1 VNLKSLLLTKIT
13 YPTEVLGTM
22 VDPCKT
28 GKHSEN
34 TIAYKSLSIKD
45 PAICRPTKRVAT
57 LRCGSAMGSTQ
68 WVLPLFES
76 LCYNTKELIY

>member
-13 YPTEVLGTM
+13 YPTEVLGAM

-28 GKHSEN
+28 GKHCEN
-34 TIAYKSLSIKD
+34 TIAYKLLSIKD
-45 PAICRPTKRVAT
+45 PAICHPTKQLAT
-57 LRCGSAMGSTQ
+57 LRRGSAMGSTQ

-76 LCYNTKELIY
+76 L